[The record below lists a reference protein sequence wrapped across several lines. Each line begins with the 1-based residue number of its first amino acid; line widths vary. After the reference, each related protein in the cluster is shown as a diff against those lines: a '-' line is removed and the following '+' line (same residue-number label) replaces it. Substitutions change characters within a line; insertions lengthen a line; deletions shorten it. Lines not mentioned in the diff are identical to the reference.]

1 MWLIRNVHE
10 ELDVQEAHLL
20 CHRLQNKKKQ
30 QQLTPDQ
37 NGKIE
42 EQNIVDSYTSE
53 NST

>member
-1 MWLIRNVHE
+1 MYTKHIFWSPF
-10 ELDVQEAHLL
+10 AK
-20 CHRLQNKKKQ
+20 KKKQ